1 VRLLLR
7 NWHLKLASVLVAT
20 VLYTGLVF
28 SGTLS
33 EDTVLVPV
41 RVVNQ
46 PGDSYNLTGDLGF
59 VEVRYR
65 TATESRAT
73 IDQDAFVASVDL
85 SKYDMERAPEQQAL
99 EVQVSV
105 EGVDVLEV
113 RPATVRVELD
123 RTETR
128 SVPVEVDLADLPA
141 GLEIGEPE
149 TSETDGTVEVRGP
162 ASEVA
167 RVNRAVARVLIDPSG
182 IDFDQPVTLTPVDI
196 EGEPVGIGRVE
207 LAPEFISVRID
218 VETVETTSSVP
229 VLPQIVGTPA
239 AGFALEAFSAEPATV
254 TVRGLPEALA
264 EIDAIQTEPVDIAGA
279 SESQSVEAPLVL
291 PDGVE
296 LAADDDGV
304 VTVEISI
311 GPSVSGR
318 TYLVGVVCQGAGEN
332 GCQPGLEQLT
342 LTLSGPSGV
351 LAALTGADIT
361 PTLDAS
367 GLAPGSYTLTPQLPA
382 LPAGVQVI
390 SLTPGTVPVQIVAPA
405 TPTATPAP

>member
-1 VRLLLR
+1 
-7 NWHLKLASVLVAT
+7 
-20 VLYTGLVF
+20 
-28 SGTLS
+28 
-33 EDTVLVPV
+33 
-41 RVVNQ
+41 
-46 PGDSYNLTGDLGF
+46 
-59 VEVRYR
+59 
-65 TATESRAT
+65 
-73 IDQDAFVASVDL
+73 
-85 SKYDMERAPEQQAL
+85 
-99 EVQVSV
+99 
-105 EGVDVLEV
+105 
-113 RPATVRVELD
+113 
-123 RTETR
+123 
-128 SVPVEVDLADLPA
+128 
-141 GLEIGEPE
+141 
-149 TSETDGTVEVRGP
+149 
-162 ASEVA
+162 
-167 RVNRAVARVLIDPSG
+167 
-182 IDFDQPVTLTPVDI
+182 
-196 EGEPVGIGRVE
+196 VGIGRVE